1 MGADALSFKT
11 SVRTVLSN
19 RNLLAVTLAQSISMF
34 ATFLWRPFWGLY
46 IIELGGSKSVLGAL
60 STLGS
65 FSRLLLQ
72 LPGGMLADRFG
83 RRRVILASS
92 LCGFLPPIIFRLST
106 HWTMLIP
113 GIIASSLSSLALP
126 ASTALIAE
134 SLPPEKRATGFGAYT
149 MSYYMFIVAAYPIG
163 GYILDTMGVVLG
175 IHLGLVLTFMA
186 TVPIVLIQWRFISE
200 TLKPR
205 SEAGEEE
212 SGPRRRASLS
222 QLREAPRLVW
232 ILIVVAVLSCFGF
245 QIFWSFVV
253 VYCIEELG
261 LSKMQWSIA
270 SVAAN
275 LVAALFMVPS
285 GFLSD
290 RSRRKPYIILS
301 QALVSIGGLGYV
313 FSTGFHSIV
322 VARVV
327 GSLGEGLGGNVM
339 GPVGGPIWQAF
350 ATEVVP
356 TEIRGSVLGL
366 MGTLTGFLTTP
377 APLVGGFLYENI
389 SPQSPFFLSFVL
401 GALGCLIFTVFVKE
415 AERPSGT

>member
-1 MGADALSFKT
+1 
-11 SVRTVLSN
+11 
-19 RNLLAVTLAQSISMF
+19 
-34 ATFLWRPFWGLY
+34 
-46 IIELGGSKSVLGAL
+46 
-60 STLGS
+60 
-65 FSRLLLQ
+65 
-72 LPGGMLADRFG
+72 
-83 RRRVILASS
+83 
-92 LCGFLPPIIFRLST
+92 
-106 HWTMLIP
+106 
-113 GIIASSLSSLALP
+113 
-126 ASTALIAE
+126 
-134 SLPPEKRATGFGAYT
+134 
-149 MSYYMFIVAAYPIG
+149 
-163 GYILDTMGVVLG
+163 
-175 IHLGLVLTFMA
+175 
-186 TVPIVLIQWRFISE
+186 
-200 TLKPR
+200 
-205 SEAGEEE
+205 
-212 SGPRRRASLS
+212 
-222 QLREAPRLVW
+222 
-232 ILIVVAVLSCFGF
+232 VVAVLSCFGF
-245 QIFWSFVV
+245 QIFWSFVT

-301 QALVSIGGLGYV
+301 QALVSIGSLGYV
-313 FSTGFHSIV
+313 FSPGFHSIV